1 MAIDMATLQEEK
13 VLLQKDFEEM
23 KSNQIENY
31 ILRSKK
37 KNINQDFIRS
47 YKINENGFLVNFHK
61 NGLKQNVK
69 FKEQTWIP
77 LSQAFQDVTSIPGI
91 PMGHIVLLRG
101 HSDTGKTTALLETAV
116 SAQKRGVLPVFIITE
131 MKWNW
136 EHAKQMGLQVEE
148 VVDKDTGEIINYE
161 GEFIYADRETIH
173 TIEDVAKFILDLID
187 EQKRGNLPYDL
198 VFLWDSIGSVPCE
211 MSVKS
216 NKNNNEWNAG
226 AMSTQ
231 FGNSVNQ
238 RITLSRKES
247 SEFTNTLVCINKVWT
262 AKAESPM
269 GQPKLM
275 NKGGFAMWFDSTFVV
290 TFGNI
295 SNAGTSKIKAI
306 KDGKQ
311 VEFAKRVNLQI
322 DKNHINGVTT
332 RGKIVMTP
340 HGFINDNDKELKE
353 YKNENAQAWKDIL
366 GGADFTIVEEEQAYN
381 DITTYT
387 EEPQ

>member
-1 MAIDMATLQEEK
+1 MA
-13 VLLQKDFEEM
+13 
-23 KSNQIENY
+23 
-31 ILRSKK
+31 RKK
-37 KNINQDFIRS
+37 KTLSEAVSAEIQSNFNLNAFKAKKGLTSNI
-47 YKINENGFLVNFHK
+47 
-61 NGLKQNVK
+61 K
-69 FKEQTWIP
+69 FKDQEWIP
-77 LSQAFQDVTSIPGI
+77 LSPAFQDVTSIPGI

-101 HSDTGKTTALLETAV
+101 HSDTGKTTALLEAAV
-116 SAQKRGVLPVFIITE
+116 AAQTRKILPVFIITE
-131 MKWNW
+131 MKWSW
-136 EHAKQMGLQVEE
+136 DHAKMMGMDVKEVINEE
-148 VVDKDTGEIINYE
+148 TGEVENYE
-161 GEFIYADRETIH
+161 GNFIYVDRETINS
-173 TIEDVAKFILDLID
+173 IEDVAGFILDLID
-187 EQKRGNLPYDL
+187 EQKKGNLPYDL
-198 VFLWDSIGSVPCE
+198 LFLWDSIGSVPCE
-211 MSVKS
+211 MSIKS

-247 SEFTNTLVCINKVWT
+247 SPYTNTLVCINKVWT
-262 AKAESPM
+262 LKAESPM

-275 NKGGFAMWFDSTFVV
+275 NKGGYAMWFDSTFVV

-340 HGFINDNDKELKE
+340 HGFINDDDKELKA
-353 YKNENAQAWKDIL
+353 YKDQNAKAWKDIL
-366 GGADFTIVEEEQAYN
+366 GGTDFTIVEEEQAYN

-387 EEPQ
+387 DEPQ

>member
-1 MAIDMATLQEEK
+1 MPRVK
-13 VLLQKDFEEM
+13 
-23 KSNQIENY
+23 KSLSEAVSKEI
-31 ILRSKK
+31 RSKFDLSSFKEK
-37 KNINQDFIRS
+37 K
-47 YKINENGFLVNFHK
+47 
-61 NGLKQNVK
+61 GLKQNVK

-91 PMGHIVLLRG
+91 PQGHIVLLRG

-116 SAQKRGVLPVFIITE
+116 SAQKRGILPVFIITE

-148 VVDKDTGEIINYE
+148 VVDKDTGEITNYE

-353 YKNENAQAWKDIL
+353 YKNANAQAWKDIL

>member
-1 MAIDMATLQEEK
+1 MPRVKKSLSEAVSKEIKSKFDLSSFKEK
-13 VLLQKDFEEM
+13 K
-23 KSNQIENY
+23 
-31 ILRSKK
+31 
-37 KNINQDFIRS
+37 
-47 YKINENGFLVNFHK
+47 
-61 NGLKQNVK
+61 GLKQNVK
-69 FKEQTWIP
+69 FKDQEWIP

-91 PMGHIVLLRG
+91 PTGHIVLLRG
-101 HSDTGKTTALLETAV
+101 HSDTGKTTALLEAAV
-116 SAQKRGVLPVFIITE
+116 SAQKRGILPVFIITE

-136 EHAKQMGLQVEE
+136 EHAKQMGLE
-148 VVDKDTGEIINYE
+148 VNEIVDKETGEITNFE

-173 TIEDVAKFILDLID
+173 SIEDVAMFILDLMD

-198 VFLWDSIGSVPCE
+198 LFLWDSIGSVPCE
-211 MSVKS
+211 MSIKS

-247 SEFTNTLVCINKVWT
+247 SAFTNTLVCINKVWT
-262 AKAESPM
+262 AKVESPM

-340 HGFINDNDKELKE
+340 HGFINDNDKELKS
-353 YKNENAQAWKDIL
+353 YKEQNAKAWKDIL
-366 GGADFTIVEEEQAYN
+366 GGTDFQIVEEEQAYN
-381 DITTYT
+381 DITSYT
-387 EEPQ
+387 DEPE

>member
-1 MAIDMATLQEEK
+1 MPRVKKSLQEAVSAEIKSKFDLSSFKEK
-13 VLLQKDFEEM
+13 K
-23 KSNQIENY
+23 
-31 ILRSKK
+31 
-37 KNINQDFIRS
+37 
-47 YKINENGFLVNFHK
+47 
-61 NGLKQNVK
+61 GLKQNVK
-69 FKEQTWIP
+69 FKDQSWIP

-101 HSDTGKTTALLETAV
+101 HSDTGKTTALLEAAV
-116 SAQKRGVLPVFIITE
+116 SAQKRGILPVFIITE

-136 EHAKQMGLQVEE
+136 EHAQQMGLDVKE
-148 VVDKDTGEIINYE
+148 VVDEETGEVINYE
-161 GEFIYADRETIH
+161 GEFVYVDRETINS
-173 TIEDVAKFILDLID
+173 IEDVAGFILDLID
-187 EQKRGNLPYDL
+187 EQKKGNLPYDL
-198 VFLWDSIGSVPCE
+198 LFLWDSIGSVPCE
-211 MSVKS
+211 MSIKS

-231 FGNSVNQ
+231 FGNNVNQ

-247 SEFTNTLVCINKVWT
+247 SPFTNTLFCINKVWT

-269 GQPKLM
+269 GKPKLM

-332 RGKIVMTP
+332 RGRIVMTP
-340 HGFINDNDKELKE
+340 HGFINDNDKELKN
-353 YKNENAQAWKDIL
+353 YKDENGKAWKDIL
-366 GGADFTIVEEEQAYN
+366 GGTDFQIVEEEQDYN
-381 DITTYT
+381 DITTYI

>member
-1 MAIDMATLQEEK
+1 MPRVK
-13 VLLQKDFEEM
+13 
-23 KSNQIENY
+23 KSLSEAVSKEI
-31 ILRSKK
+31 RSKFDLSAFKDK
-37 KNINQDFIRS
+37 K
-47 YKINENGFLVNFHK
+47 
-61 NGLKQNVK
+61 GLKQNVK

-91 PMGHIVLLRG
+91 PQGHIVLLRG

-116 SAQKRGVLPVFIITE
+116 SAQKRGILPVFIITE

-148 VVDKDTGEIINYE
+148 VVDKDTGEITNYE

-269 GQPKLM
+269 GKPKLM

-332 RGKIVMTP
+332 RGRIVMTP
-340 HGFINDNDKELKE
+340 HGFINDSDKELKE

>member
-1 MAIDMATLQEEK
+1 MPRVK
-13 VLLQKDFEEM
+13 
-23 KSNQIENY
+23 KSLSEAVSKEI
-31 ILRSKK
+31 RSKFDLSSFKEK
-37 KNINQDFIRS
+37 K
-47 YKINENGFLVNFHK
+47 
-61 NGLKQNVK
+61 GLKQNVK
-69 FKEQTWIP
+69 FKDQEWIP
-77 LSQAFQDVTSIPGI
+77 LSSAFQDVTSIPGI
-91 PMGHIVLLRG
+91 PTGHIVLLRG
-101 HSDTGKTTALLETAV
+101 HSDTGKTTALLEAAV
-116 SAQKRGVLPVFIITE
+116 SAQKRSILPVFIITE

-136 EHAKQMGLQVEE
+136 EHAKQMGLQVDE
-148 VVDKDTGEIINYE
+148 VVDEETGEITNYE

-173 TIEDVAKFILDLID
+173 SIEDVAKFILDLMD

-198 VFLWDSIGSVPCE
+198 LFLWDSIGSVPCE
-211 MSVKS
+211 MSIKS

-247 SEFTNTLVCINKVWT
+247 SEYTNTLVCINKVWT

-269 GQPKLM
+269 GKPKLM

-340 HGFINDNDKELKE
+340 HGFINDDDKELKA
-353 YKNENAQAWKDIL
+353 YKNENAKAWQDIL
-366 GGADFTIVEEEQAYN
+366 GGTDFTIVEEEQAYN

>member
-1 MAIDMATLQEEK
+1 MPRVK
-13 VLLQKDFEEM
+13 
-23 KSNQIENY
+23 KSLSEAVSKEI
-31 ILRSKK
+31 RSKFDLSAFKDK
-37 KNINQDFIRS
+37 K
-47 YKINENGFLVNFHK
+47 
-61 NGLKQNVK
+61 GLKQNVK

-116 SAQKRGVLPVFIITE
+116 SAQKRGILPVFIITE

-148 VVDKDTGEIINYE
+148 IVDELTGEITNYE
-161 GEFIYADRETIH
+161 REFIYADRETIH

-247 SEFTNTLVCINKVWT
+247 SEFSNTLVCINKVWT

-269 GQPKLM
+269 GKPKLM

-366 GGADFTIVEEEQAYN
+366 GGADFMIVEEEQAYN

>member
-1 MAIDMATLQEEK
+1 MPRVK
-13 VLLQKDFEEM
+13 
-23 KSNQIENY
+23 KSLSEAVSKEI
-31 ILRSKK
+31 RSKFDLSAFKDK
-37 KNINQDFIRS
+37 K
-47 YKINENGFLVNFHK
+47 
-61 NGLKQNVK
+61 GLKQNVK

-91 PMGHIVLLRG
+91 PQGHIVLLRG

-116 SAQKRGVLPVFIITE
+116 SAQKRGILPVFIITE

-148 VVDKDTGEIINYE
+148 VVDKDTGEITNYE

-211 MSVKS
+211 MSIKS

-231 FGNSVNQ
+231 FGNNVNQ

-366 GGADFTIVEEEQAYN
+366 GGADFMIVEEEQAYN

>member
-1 MAIDMATLQEEK
+1 MPRVK
-13 VLLQKDFEEM
+13 
-23 KSNQIENY
+23 KSLSEAVSKEI
-31 ILRSKK
+31 RSKFDLSSFKEK
-37 KNINQDFIRS
+37 K
-47 YKINENGFLVNFHK
+47 
-61 NGLKQNVK
+61 GLKQNVK

-91 PMGHIVLLRG
+91 PQGHIVLLRG

-148 VVDKDTGEIINYE
+148 VVDKDTGEITNYE

-269 GQPKLM
+269 GKPKLM

-306 KDGKQ
+306 KAGKQ